1 MYCTVTQEIP
11 KKGFQFFSH
20 HEKKDET
27 LSAHRSLEKIELL
40 FYLYCNDNERINNN
54 RHTEE

>member
-1 MYCTVTQEIP
+1 MYCTVTQEKP

-27 LSAHRSLEKIELL
+27 LSAHRSLEKIEIL
-40 FYLYCNDNERINNN
+40 FYLYCNDNERINN